1 MDKSAS
7 SPQDNLIKRIV
18 ILGGGTAGWMTASYL
33 SKALHGTVHI
43 TLMEAKTIPRIGVGE
58 ASVPNLQR
66 VFKVQ
71 GSWVEIVTR
80 VMDLPDGFPDQVRT
94 LWAKTL
100 SNAAAAGQPVS
111 PVVFATMFVD
121 RNLGPNG
128 G

>member
-1 MDKSAS
+1 M
-7 SPQDNLIKRIV
+7 
-18 ILGGGTAGWMTASYL
+18 ILRTFNRSRLVADRYAGKPLLRLLDSYVLWCIGELAESLEAELEQMT
-33 SKALHGTVHI
+33 
-43 TLMEAKTIPRIGVGE
+43 
-58 ASVPNLQR
+58 PNLQR